1 MKVLYYYLLG
11 TTLCELIL
19 DIIYYILTNK
29 HNLLAISI
37 GIIYL
42 IATILV
48 YAYDKFSNEDE

>member
-1 MKVLYYYLLG
+1 MKILYYCLLG
-11 TTLCELIL
+11 TILCEIMM
-19 DIIYYILTNK
+19 DVIYYILTGR

-48 YAYDKFSNEDE
+48 YVYDKFSNEDE